1 VNAPPLAGKGD
12 DDPRRVDEECATALN
27 EPGLAALDIG
37 GRAGGPTEPRRLRET
52 ARMKVIGPLMI
63 AAAAW
68 AASIGV
74 ASAQD
79 AAAGAEVFLRCK
91 ACHQIGDNAKN
102 MVGPA
107 LTGIVGRSAGTYP
120 DYKYSVAN
128 KNSGL
133 TWDEATLK
141 VYLKDPQAKVPGT
154 YMTFSGLSSDT
165 DIDNVIAYL
174 RTFPAPAK

>member
-1 VNAPPLAGKGD
+1 MKI
-12 DDPRRVDEECATALN
+12 
-27 EPGLAALDIG
+27 IG
-37 GRAGGPTEPRRLRET
+37 FFL
-52 ARMKVIGPLMI
+52 I
-63 AAAAW
+63 AW
-68 AASIGV
+68 VASTGV

-79 AAAGAEVFLRCK
+79 AAAGAHVFLKCK

-107 LTGIVGRSAGTYP
+107 LTGIVGRPAGTSP
-120 DYKYSVAN
+120 DYNYSDAN

-141 VYLKDPQAKVPGT
+141 VYLKDPRAKIPGT
-154 YMTFSGLSSDT
+154 KMTFPGLSSET

-174 RTFPAPAK
+174 KTFPAPAK